1 VDVQVH
7 RAAIWILG
15 EYATSADDI
24 RAVVDK
30 VKQTLGP
37 VPIVDDEMRRAAPS
51 SDAADGNAAGA
62 APAASPA
69 SVVTRVTADGT
80 YATQSVFSASVS
92 SVAKK
97 EDRPPLRRS
106 TALHPTRLCA
116 QFRLD

>member
-1 VDVQVH
+1 MDVQVH

-69 SVVTRVTADGT
+69 SPG
-80 YATQSVFSASVS
+80 S
-92 SVAKK
+92 K
-97 EDRPPLRRS
+97 PPS
-106 TALHPTRLCA
+106 P
-116 QFRLD
+116 QPP